1 MEEEKSLNNKKRAP
15 NPDNLIPLNRR
26 SKSEQ
31 RAIQKKG
38 GIASGEK
45 RRQLKSFKELLKVAL
60 ATTSEDTG
68 NSHAEDIVSAL
79 IRQAKT
85 GDVRA
90 FVEIRDTIG
99 EKPKQE
105 VDQTFAGGVKFEWGG
120 KEGDESD
127 ND

>member
-1 MEEEKSLNNKKRAP
+1 MEEEKSLKQKKRGTNA
-15 NPDNLIPLNRR
+15 DNLIPLNKRA
-26 SKSEQ
+26 KSEQ
-31 RAIQKKG
+31 RVIQRKG

-45 RRQLKSFKELLKVAL
+45 RRQLKSFKELLKIAL
-60 ATTSEDTG
+60 ATTSEETG

-79 IRQAKT
+79 IHQAKT

-105 VDQTFAGGVKFEWGG
+105 IDKTLSGGVTFEWGG
-120 KEGDESD
+120 NDSDETD
-127 ND
+127 DD